1 MKRLLLV
8 PYTFVLLN
16 WAAVRALYLYL
27 EGEAVEGLWGD
38 SRVPAPRPP
47 LHDPALHA
55 GKP

>member
-16 WAAVRALYLYL
+16 WAAVKALYLYL

-38 SRVPAPRPP
+38 SRSPSPGRPVG
-47 LHDPALHA
+47 DAALHA